1 MCDSCT
7 SDKTTTSDAT
17 ASAPGTGSAERT
29 YVVSGM
35 TCSHCVASVR
45 EEVGELPG
53 VEVLDV
59 DLATGRLVVTGEA
72 ADSQDAIR
80 SAVEAAGYTVAP
92 S

>member
-1 MCDSCT
+1 MCNACG
-7 SDKTTTSDAT
+7 SDNTKSDAT
-17 ASAPGTGSAERT
+17 VTTSGSSAPGTRT

-35 TCSHCVASVR
+35 TCTHCVASVR
-45 EEVGELPG
+45 EEVGEVAG

-59 DLATGRLVVTGEA
+59 DLASGRLVVSGEA

-80 SAVEAAGYTVAP
+80 AAVEAAGYSVAP